1 MSKTV
6 LMLAATAFMVGCSA
20 TPSVTKQR
28 MTFGEANVSGM
39 ECRRERPMGTV
50 MPRTI
55 CASPLAWA
63 EYDEKQRLESD
74 LLFQYTRSRATSGGF
89 NR

>member
-1 MSKTV
+1 MSRTV
-6 LMLAATAFMVGCSA
+6 LMLTAAAVIAGCSA

-28 MTFGEANVSGM
+28 MTLGEANISGM
-39 ECRRERPMGTV
+39 ECRREKPIGTV

-63 EYDEKQRLESD
+63 EYDEEQRRESD
-74 LLFQYTRSRATSGGF
+74 LLFQYTRSRPTAGGF